1 MKRDER
7 QHLKE
12 NELAH
17 SLESLQEFV
26 GPRAKPLLLTLVG
39 VAVVAV
45 IVVGVTF
52 VRNRSQ
58 SQGQELLADALVA
71 LDARVVPANAGA
83 GGAGAEPGDAPAAA
97 QFGAT
102 GTFSTEAA
110 KLNAALP
117 KLKAAADAYPDAP
130 AGITAR
136 YHMAGA
142 LAALGRH
149 AEAITAFED
158 VTKRAGANML
168 YGRMAT
174 LGKADAQARA
184 GQLDAAITTWKTMAA
199 QNSADLPADAI
210 LIELGRAYVTKGST
224 AEAKQAFMQI
234 VDQHPDSP
242 YAAEA
247 RTSLDSLN
255 SAS

>member
-1 MKRDER
+1 MKSDER
-7 QHLKE
+7 HHLKE

-17 SLESLQEFV
+17 SLASLHEFV
-26 GPRAKPLLLTLVG
+26 GPRSRSLG
-39 VAVVAV
+39 VIVLGVVVVAAIAIGAVV
-45 IVVGVTF
+45 I
-52 VRNRSQ
+52 RQRSQ
-58 SQGQELLADALVA
+58 TRGQDLLAEALVA
-71 LDARVVPANAGA
+71 LDARVVPASAAGA
-83 GGAGAEPGDAPAAA
+83 AGDAPAAA

-149 AEAITAFED
+149 DEAIAAFDD
-158 VTKRAGANML
+158 VTKRSGANSL
-168 YGRMAT
+168 YGRMAR
-174 LGKADAQARA
+174 LGKADSQARA
-184 GQLDAAITTWKTMAA
+184 GQLDAAITTWKTMVTQDAA
-199 QNSADLPADAI
+199 NLPVDAI
-210 LIELGRAYVTKGST
+210 LIELGRAYVTKGNT
-224 AEAKQAFMQI
+224 AEAKQAFTQI

-242 YAAEA
+242 YAQEA
-247 RTSLDSLN
+247 RTSLDSLS

>member
-1 MKRDER
+1 MRRDER

-17 SLESLQEFV
+17 TLASVQEFV
-26 GPRAKPLLLTLVG
+26 GPRSKSLG
-39 VAVVAV
+39 VVIIGVVVVAV
-45 IVVGVTF
+45 IAVGVVV
-52 VRNRSQ
+52 VRQRSQ
-58 SQGQELLADALVA
+58 SQGQALLADALVA
-71 LDARVVPANAGA
+71 LDARVVPASTPA
-83 GGAGAEPGDAPAAA
+83 PGQPGEAPAAA

-149 AEAITAFED
+149 DEAIAAFDD
-158 VTKRAGANML
+158 VTKRAGATSL
-168 YGRMAT
+168 YGRMAR

-184 GQLDAAITTWKTMAA
+184 GQLDAAITSWKTMVTQDA
-199 QNSADLPADAI
+199 ADLPVDAI
-210 LIELGRAYVTKGST
+210 LIELGRAYVTKGNT
-224 AEAKQAFMQI
+224 AEAKQAFTQI

-242 YAAEA
+242 YAQEA
-247 RTSLDSLN
+247 RTTLETLS

>member
-17 SLESLQEFV
+17 TLASVQGFV
-26 GPRAKPLLLTLVG
+26 GPRTRSMGVVIVG
-39 VAVVAV
+39 AVVVVAIAV
-45 IVVGVTF
+45 GAVVSSQ
-52 VRNRSQ
+52 RSQ
-58 SQGQELLADALVA
+58 SRGQDLLAEALVA
-71 LDARVVPANAGA
+71 LDARVVPAATGA
-83 GGAGAEPGDAPAAA
+83 TPGAEPAAA

-102 GTFSTEAA
+102 GSFSTEAA

-142 LAALGRH
+142 LAALGKQD
-149 AEAITAFED
+149 EAIAAFDD
-158 VTKRAGANML
+158 VTKRAGATSL
-168 YGRMAT
+168 YGRMAR
-174 LGKADAQARA
+174 LGKADAQAHA
-184 GQLDAAITTWKTMAA
+184 GQLDAAIATWKTMVTQDA
-199 QNSADLPADAI
+199 ADLPVDAI

-224 AEAKQAFMQI
+224 AEARQTFTQI

-242 YAAEA
+242 YAQEA
-247 RTSLDSLN
+247 RTTLESLS

>member
-1 MKRDER
+1 MRRDER

-17 SLESLQEFV
+17 TLASLQEFV
-26 GPRAKPLLLTLVG
+26 GPRAGMVRAVVIG
-39 VAVVAV
+39 VVAV
-45 IVVGVTF
+45 AVIAVGVSLF
-52 VRNRSQ
+52 RQR
-58 SQGQELLADALVA
+58 SQGQGQDLLADALVA
-71 LDARVVPANAGA
+71 LNARVVPANA
-83 GGAGAEPGDAPAAA
+83 AGAPGEEPAAA

-102 GTFSTEAA
+102 GTFSTESA

-158 VTKRAGANML
+158 VTKRAGVNSL
-168 YGRMAT
+168 YGRMAV

-184 GQLDAAITTWKTMAA
+184 GQLDAAIATWKGIVA
-199 QNSADLPADAI
+199 QSSSELPVDAI

-224 AEAKQAFMQI
+224 AEAKQTFTQI
-234 VDQHPDSP
+234 IDQHPDSP
-242 YAAEA
+242 YAQEA

>member
-17 SLESLQEFV
+17 TLASVQEFV
-26 GPRAKPLLLTLVG
+26 GPRSKTVG
-39 VAVVAV
+39 AVLIGAIVVAA
-45 IVVGVTF
+45 IAIGVVVM
-52 VRNRSQ
+52 RQRSD
-58 SQGQELLADALVA
+58 SQGQDLLAEALVA
-71 LDARVVPANAGA
+71 LDARVVPANATA
-83 GGAGAEPGDAPAAA
+83 QPGEAPAASA
-97 QFGAT
+97 FGAT

-117 KLKAAADAYPDAP
+117 KLKAAADAYPAAP

-142 LAALGRH
+142 LSALGRH
-149 AEAITAFED
+149 DEAITAFED
-158 VTKRAGANML
+158 VTKRAGANSL
-168 YGRMAT
+168 YGRMAS

-184 GQLDAAITTWKTMAA
+184 GQLDAAITTWKTMVA
-199 QNSADLPADAI
+199 QNSAELPVDAI
-210 LIELGRAYVTKGST
+210 LIELGRAYVTKGDT
-224 AEAKQAFMQI
+224 ADAKQTFTQI

-242 YAAEA
+242 YAQEA
-247 RTSLDSLN
+247 RTSLASLN

>member
-17 SLESLQEFV
+17 TIASATQFL
-26 GPRAKPLLLTLVG
+26 GPRSNSIMMIAGGLVLLVVIALG
-39 VAVVAV
+39 VS
-45 IVVGVTF
+45 F
-52 VRNRSQ
+52 MRQRSQ
-58 SQGQELLADALVA
+58 SKGQELLAEALVA
-71 LDARVVPANAGA
+71 LDARVVPAAAQGA
-83 GGAGAEPGDAPAAA
+83 AGDAPAAA

-117 KLKAAADAYPDAP
+117 KLKAAADAYPDAE

-142 LAALGRH
+142 LAALGRQP
-149 AEAITAFED
+149 EAITAFED
-158 VTKRAGANML
+158 VARRAGPNTL
-168 YGRMAT
+168 YGRMAR
-174 LGKADAQARA
+174 LGKADAQAKS
-184 GQLDAAITTWKTMAA
+184 GQIDSAIVTWKEMVAQDAAE
-199 QNSADLPADAI
+199 LPVDAI
-210 LIELGRAYVTKGST
+210 LIELARAYVAKGST
-224 AEAKQAFMQI
+224 ADAKRTFTQI

-242 YAAEA
+242 YAQEA
-247 RTSLDSLN
+247 RAGLDGLN
-255 SAS
+255 GAS

>member
-1 MKRDER
+1 MRRDER

-17 SLESLQEFV
+17 TLASLQEFV
-26 GPRAKPLLLTLVG
+26 GPRSKSLGVVVVAVLV
-39 VAVVAV
+39 VAVVAIGAVV
-45 IVVGVTF
+45 I
-52 VRNRSQ
+52 RQRSQ
-58 SQGQELLADALVA
+58 SRGQDLLAEALVA
-71 LDARVVPANAGA
+71 LDARVVPATAAGQA
-83 GGAGAEPGDAPAAA
+83 GDAPAAA

-149 AEAITAFED
+149 DEAIAAFD
-158 VTKRAGANML
+158 GVTTRAGANSL
-168 YGRMAT
+168 YGRMAR

-184 GQLDAAITTWKTMAA
+184 GQLDAAITTWKTMVT
-199 QNSADLPADAI
+199 QDSADLPVDAI
-210 LIELGRAYVTKGST
+210 LIELGRAYVTKGNT
-224 AEAKQAFMQI
+224 TEAKQAFMQI

-242 YAAEA
+242 YAQEA
-247 RTSLDSLN
+247 RTSLEGLS
-255 SAS
+255 SVS

>member
-7 QHLKE
+7 HHLKE

-17 SLESLQEFV
+17 SLASLQEFV
-26 GPRAKPLLLTLVG
+26 GPRAKTMSTVLVG
-39 VAVVAV
+39 A
-45 IVVGVTF
+45 IVVVVIAIGAVTW
-52 VRNRSQ
+52 RQRSQ
-58 SQGQELLADALVA
+58 SQGQELLAQALVA
-71 LDARVVPANAGA
+71 LDARVVPANA
-83 GGAGAEPGDAPAAA
+83 AGAPGEAPAAA
-97 QFGAT
+97 EFNAT

-149 AEAITAFED
+149 EEAITAFDD
-158 VTKRAGANML
+158 VARRAGANTL
-168 YGRMAT
+168 YGRMAR

-184 GQLDAAITTWKTMAA
+184 GQIDAAITTWKTMVT
-199 QNSADLPADAI
+199 QDSAELPVDAI

-224 AEAKQAFMQI
+224 AEAKQAFTQI

-242 YAAEA
+242 YAQEA
-247 RTSLDSLN
+247 RTSLEGLS

>member
-17 SLESLQEFV
+17 TLASVQQFV
-26 GPRAKPLLLTLVG
+26 GPRSKSLGVVIIGALV
-39 VAVVAV
+39 VVAIAVGAMV
-45 IVVGVTF
+45 I
-52 VRNRSQ
+52 RQRSQ
-58 SQGQELLADALVA
+58 SRGQDLLAEALVA
-71 LDARVVPANAGA
+71 LDARVVPAAAAGT
-83 GGAGAEPGDAPAAA
+83 PGDAPAAA

-102 GTFSTEAA
+102 GSFSTEAA

-142 LAALGRH
+142 LAALGKQD
-149 AEAITAFED
+149 EAIAAFDD
-158 VTKRAGANML
+158 VTKRSGANTL
-168 YGRMAT
+168 YGRMAR

-184 GQLDAAITTWKTMAA
+184 GQLDAAIATWKTMVTQDA
-199 QNSADLPADAI
+199 ADLPVDAI

-224 AEAKQAFMQI
+224 AEAKQTFTQI
-234 VDQHPDSP
+234 IDQHPDSP
-242 YAAEA
+242 YAQEA
-247 RTSLDSLN
+247 RTTLESLS
-255 SAS
+255 SPS

>member
-1 MKRDER
+1 MRRDER

-17 SLESLQEFV
+17 TLASLQEFV
-26 GPRAKPLLLTLVG
+26 GPRSKSLGVVVIAVLV
-39 VAVVAV
+39 VAVVAIGAVV
-45 IVVGVTF
+45 I
-52 VRNRSQ
+52 RQRSQ
-58 SQGQELLADALVA
+58 SRGQDLLAEALVA
-71 LDARVVPANAGA
+71 LDARVVPATAAGQA
-83 GGAGAEPGDAPAAA
+83 GDAPAAA

-102 GTFSTEAA
+102 GTLSTEAA

-142 LAALGRH
+142 LAPLGRH
-149 AEAITAFED
+149 DEAIAAFD
-158 VTKRAGANML
+158 GVTTRAGANSL
-168 YGRMAT
+168 YGRMAR

-184 GQLDAAITTWKTMAA
+184 GQLDAAITTWKTMVT
-199 QNSADLPADAI
+199 QDSADLPVDAI
-210 LIELGRAYVTKGST
+210 LIELGRAYVTKGNT

-242 YAAEA
+242 YAQEA
-247 RTSLDSLN
+247 RTSLEGLS
-255 SAS
+255 SVS

>member
-1 MKRDER
+1 MRRDER

-17 SLESLQEFV
+17 TLASLQEFV
-26 GPRAKPLLLTLVG
+26 GPRAKAMTTVVIG
-39 VAVVAV
+39 AIVVA
-45 IVVGVTF
+45 IIAIGVVMF
-52 VRNRSQ
+52 RQRSQ
-58 SQGQELLADALVA
+58 GQGQELLAEALVA
-71 LDARVVPANAGA
+71 LDARVVPANSAGT
-83 GGAGAEPGDAPAAA
+83 PGEEPAAA

-117 KLKAAADAYPDAP
+117 KLKAAADAYPAAP

-149 AEAITAFED
+149 ADAIAAFDE
-158 VTKRAGANML
+158 VTTRAGANTL

-184 GQLDAAITTWKTMAA
+184 GQLDAAITTWKTMVA
-199 QNSADLPADAI
+199 QNSADLPMDAI
-210 LIELGRAYVTKGST
+210 LIELGRAYVTKGNT
-224 AEAKQAFMQI
+224 AEAKQAFTQI

-242 YAAEA
+242 YAGEA
-247 RTSLDSLN
+247 RTSLDTLN

>member
-1 MKRDER
+1 MRRDER

-17 SLESLQEFV
+17 SLASVQEFV
-26 GPRAKPLLLTLVG
+26 GPRSKVMGAIVVG
-39 VAVVAV
+39 VVVVAV
-45 IVVGVTF
+45 IAIAVVVI
-52 VRNRSQ
+52 RQRSQ
-58 SQGQELLADALVA
+58 SQGQALLADALVA
-71 LDARVVPANAGA
+71 LDARVVPASAAGQ
-83 GGAGAEPGDAPAAA
+83 PGDAPAAA

-142 LAALGRH
+142 LAALGRQD
-149 AEAITAFED
+149 EAIAAFDD
-158 VTKRAGANML
+158 VTKRSGASSL
-168 YGRMAT
+168 YGRMAR

-184 GQLDAAITTWKTMAA
+184 GQLDAAITTWKTMVTQDAA
-199 QNSADLPADAI
+199 NLPVDAI
-210 LIELGRAYVTKGST
+210 LIELGRAYVTKGNT
-224 AEAKQAFMQI
+224 AEAKQAFTQI

-242 YAAEA
+242 YAQEA
-247 RTSLDSLN
+247 RTSLDSLS

>member
-1 MKRDER
+1 MRRDER

-17 SLESLQEFV
+17 TLASVQEFV
-26 GPRAKPLLLTLVG
+26 GPRFKSLG
-39 VAVVAV
+39 VIVIGVLVVAV
-45 IVVGVTF
+45 IAVGV
-52 VRNRSQ
+52 VLIRQRSA

-71 LDARVVPANAGA
+71 LDARVVPTTTPAAAGQQ
-83 GGAGAEPGDAPAAA
+83 PGDAPAAA

-149 AEAITAFED
+149 DEAISAFDD
-158 VTKRAGANML
+158 VSKRAGANSL
-168 YGRMAT
+168 YGRMAR

-184 GQLDAAITTWKTMAA
+184 GQLDAAITTWKTMVTQDA
-199 QNSADLPADAI
+199 ADLPVDAI
-210 LIELGRAYVTKGST
+210 LIELGRAYVTKGNT
-224 AEAKQAFMQI
+224 AEAKQAFTQI

-242 YAAEA
+242 YAQEA
-247 RTSLDSLN
+247 RTTLETLS

>member
-7 QHLKE
+7 HHLKE

-17 SLESLQEFV
+17 TLASLQEFA
-26 GPRAKPLLLTLVG
+26 GPRAKTMGLVVVG
-39 VAVVAV
+39 LVVVAA
-45 IVVGVTF
+45 IGLGVVAM
-52 VRNRSQ
+52 RSRSQ
-58 SQGQELLADALVA
+58 SRGQELLADALVA
-71 LDARVVPANAGA
+71 LDARVVPANAA
-83 GGAGAEPGDAPAAA
+83 AGAEPGDAPAAA

-142 LAALGRH
+142 LAALGRQ
-149 AEAITAFED
+149 ADAITAFED
-158 VTKRAGANML
+158 VTKRAGANTL
-168 YGRMAT
+168 YGRMAS

-184 GQLDAAITTWKTMAA
+184 GQLDAAIATWKTMAA
-199 QNSADLPADAI
+199 QNSADLPVDAI
-210 LIELGRAYVTKGST
+210 LIELGRAYVTKGNT
-224 AEAKQAFMQI
+224 AEAKQTFTQI

-247 RTSLDSLN
+247 RTTLDSLN